1 MTTPVPTAPRHLR
14 PLQLQVALP
23 VVVTLGTALFVMQ
36 RLLPPGPSDALRRWS
51 LPLVWWTIGGLY
63 WWRSGRAGEP
73 AAGWRLVG
81 TTLALWGCEVVGEA
95 ISPMP
100 WFRPW
105 VLLPLL
111 PLLAL
116 GMLWWFDQALLWG
129 GGIRR
134 ILEGIIFA
142 LSLFTL
148 AWGSVLDLGGH
159 HMGQVWGIFMADM
172 VVHTVLLGMAIILF
186 RLDSNRLKGPLGW
199 IALYLLVIILV
210 HTVSIRALLQ
220 GHFDPALPTS
230 QLVPSVSMIL
240 FLAAFTPWTKPVL
253 TREEGRGQNL
263 WPIALVYFP
272 FGLAMLWVLFSVIS
286 GRSLDRAF
294 VAMAALLSLLLLV
307 RQVFALKD
315 QASFFHILQHQL
327 DERSRSLEEHQAILW
342 RTHQMN
348 LVNTMG
354 AGLAHDFNNLLTVV
368 VQEAEQGQVGNVI
381 EAANRASSMVRQ
393 LMNLA
398 HQEKRPAELFELGE
412 LIEDRLS
419 MLQKLC
425 PKTLVLRFWKE
436 PDECWMEADPLQI
449 EQVLL
454 NLVINSR
461 DAIQGPGFIRLRL
474 RRLPNSL
481 ALLEVEDSGP
491 GMSEDVRVRLFQPFF
506 TTKEP
511 GKGTGLGLASVK
523 AIVESIG
530 GSIDII
536 TEMGLGTT
544 FRLKLPTVE
553 VD

>member
-1 MTTPVPTAPRHLR
+1 MASPPASTTSDSR
-14 PLQLQVALP
+14 PLGLRAALP
-23 VVVTLGTALFVMQ
+23 AVLALGTALFVMQ
-36 RLLPPGPSDALRRWS
+36 RILPPGPSDALRRWS
-51 LPLVWWTIGGLY
+51 LPLVWWTVAGLY

-73 AAGWRLVG
+73 AKGWRLVG
-81 TTLALWGCEVVGEA
+81 SLLAVWGCEVIGEA

-111 PLLAL
+111 PFLAL

-159 HMGQVWGIFMADM
+159 SVHQVWGGFMADM
-172 VVHTVLLGMAIILF
+172 VVHAVLLGITIILV
-186 RLDSNRLKGPLGW
+186 RLDPNRLKGPLGW
-199 IALYLLVIILV
+199 IALYLLVILLL
-210 HTVSIRALLQ
+210 HTLSVRALLQ
-220 GHFDPALPTS
+220 GHFGPAYPTS
-230 QLVPSVSMIL
+230 QLVPSVSGIL

-263 WPIALVYFP
+263 WGVALVYFP
-272 FGLAMLWVLFSVIS
+272 FGLAMVWVLLSALA
-286 GRSLDRAF
+286 GKPLDGTF
-294 VAMAALLSLLLLV
+294 VAMAAVLSLILLI
-307 RQVFALKD
+307 RQVIALRD
-315 QASFFHILQHQL
+315 QASFFRILQHEL
-327 DERSRSLEEHQAILW
+327 SERTRSLEEHQAILW

-348 LVNTMG
+348 LMNTMG
-354 AGLAHDFNNLLTVV
+354 AGLAHDFNNLLSVV
-368 VQEAEQGQVGNVI
+368 VQEAEQGRVGNVV
-381 EAANRASSMVRQ
+381 EAAQKASSMVRQ
-393 LMNLA
+393 LMNMA
-398 HQEKRPAELFELGE
+398 YQEERAAELFELGE
-412 LIEDRLS
+412 LIEARLP

-425 PKTLVLRFWKE
+425 PKNLTLRFWKE

-449 EQVLL
+449 EQVIL
-454 NLVINSR
+454 NLVINAR

-474 RRLPNSL
+474 RRLSDSQ

-491 GMSEDVRVRLFQPFF
+491 GMDEEVRSKLFQPFF

-523 AIVESIG
+523 AIMDSLG
-530 GSIDII
+530 GSIDVI
-536 TEMGLGTT
+536 TEVGLGTT